1 MESKRLNTNEIGGD
15 TSPGSNTMKCPHCQK
30 EFTDPGRSKGGKTSK
45 RKITTEQQQKM
56 QAARKEK
63 AK

>member
-1 MESKRLNTNEIGGD
+1 M
-15 TSPGSNTMKCPHCQK
+15 SPGSNTMKCPHCNK

-45 RKITTEQQQKM
+45 RKITQEQQQKM

>member
-1 MESKRLNTNEIGGD
+1 MESKRLTTNAAGPHGPRRLD
-15 TSPGSNTMKCPHCQK
+15 MKCPHCQK

>member
-1 MESKRLNTNEIGGD
+1 
-15 TSPGSNTMKCPHCQK
+15 MKCPHCNK
-30 EFTDPGRSKGGKTSK
+30 EFIDPGRSKGGKTSK
-45 RKITTEQQQKM
+45 RKITQEQQQKM